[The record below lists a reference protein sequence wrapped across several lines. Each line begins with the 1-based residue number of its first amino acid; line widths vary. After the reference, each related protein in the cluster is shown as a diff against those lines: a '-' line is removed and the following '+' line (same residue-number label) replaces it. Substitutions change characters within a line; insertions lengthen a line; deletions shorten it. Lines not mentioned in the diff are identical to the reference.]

1 MTTKHIQKLN
11 EAVYI
16 LRNFIELS
24 AQLLPFLVELKY
36 SKKPSEDDK
45 IDQENIIDLYKN
57 YAFDEETSVQLMN
70 SPVLSLIHDSFETI
84 IQDNSSK
91 RISLSKVKKF
101 MKEHD
106 RLQDDWALIDAN

>member
-36 SKKPSEDDK
+36 AKTLTEEDKVDK
-45 IDQENIIDLYKN
+45 ENIIDLYKN
-57 YAFDEETSVQLMN
+57 YAFEDETSIQLMD
-70 SPVLSLIHDSFETI
+70 SPILSLIHDSFETI
-84 IQDNSSK
+84 IKEDSKK

-101 MKEHD
+101 MREHD
-106 RLQDDWALIDAN
+106 RLQDNWAIIDAN